1 MLYALAFLVI
11 FAGLVVRA
19 NILHKPVD
27 GYTSQE

>member
-27 GYTSQE
+27 GYTTE